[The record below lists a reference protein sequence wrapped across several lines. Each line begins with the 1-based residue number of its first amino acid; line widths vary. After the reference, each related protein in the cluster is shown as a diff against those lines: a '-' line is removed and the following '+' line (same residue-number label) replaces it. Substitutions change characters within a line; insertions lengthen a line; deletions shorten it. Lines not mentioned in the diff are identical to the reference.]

1 MVWSPLAGGAIF
13 TSNEEKA
20 VRLRL
25 TLEQIA
31 GEIGAQSIDQV
42 VYAWILHHP
51 AQMMPIVGS
60 GRPERIRFAVD
71 SLSLS
76 LDRQQWFSIWSSA
89 LGHEVP

>member
-42 VYAWILHHP
+42 VYAWI
-51 AQMMPIVGS
+51 
-60 GRPERIRFAVD
+60 
-71 SLSLS
+71 
-76 LDRQQWFSIWSSA
+76 
-89 LGHEVP
+89 